1 MRKRKMSLAALAL
14 LIVVVLLGSIYAL
27 YTAYTRKGPL
37 SFHEQKKL
45 MASASQEHGWA
56 ISKIQGSRSSFYDPC
71 DATDEYIYFAYT
83 DDSCVDVYSI
93 SGEFQHSI
101 YFPDSQNGGI
111 LLLCDNEKAYI
122 TDKNGNM
129 YVFVGEDCVEKID
142 DPTFGIQERDPAETG
157 LRISRKE
164 IRRYAEDGTL
174 LFQIPTPPMVRAT
187 THLITA
193 PVPKFVDYAVLG
205 LLLLIWLLI
214 LIWILVYIKKYR
226 KKPPTL
232 GDDSIAPLGA

>member
-1 MRKRKMSLAALAL
+1 MKKRKMSLAALAL
-14 LIVVVLLGSIYAL
+14 LIVVVLLGIIYVL
-27 YTAYTRKGPL
+27 YTAHIRKGPL
-37 SFHEQKKL
+37 SFQEQKKL

-56 ISKIQGSRSSFYDPC
+56 ISKIQGSRSSFYDPY

-93 SGEFQHSI
+93 SGEFQHTI

-111 LLLCDNEKAYI
+111 LLSCDNEKAYI
-122 TDKNGNM
+122 ADKKGNM
-129 YVFVGEDCVEKID
+129 YVFVGENCVEKID
-142 DPTFGIQERDPAETG
+142 DPAFWIQERDPAETG

-193 PVPKFVDYAVLG
+193 PVPKFVNYAVLG
-205 LLLLIWLLI
+205 LLLLIWLL
-214 LIWILVYIKKYR
+214 LVIWILVYIKTYR

-232 GDDSIAPLGA
+232 GDDSNAPLRP

>member
-1 MRKRKMSLAALAL
+1 MKKRKMGLAKLSLV
-14 LIVVVLLGSIYAL
+14 IVILLLGSIYVL
-27 YTAYTRKGPL
+27 YTAHIRKGPL
-37 SFHEQKKL
+37 SFKEQKKL

-56 ISKIQGSRSSFYDPC
+56 ISKIQGSRSSFYERY
-71 DATDEYIYFAYT
+71 DATDEYIYFAYYS
-83 DDSCVDVYSI
+83 DSCVDVYSI

-101 YFPDSQNGGI
+101 YFPDSPNGGI

-142 DPTFGIQERDPAETG
+142 DPTKLAQERNPSETG

-164 IRRYAEDGTL
+164 ISRYAEDGTL
-174 LFQIPTPPMVRAT
+174 LFQIPTPPMIRAT

-205 LLLLIWLLI
+205 LLLLIWLLF
-214 LIWILVYIKKYR
+214 LIWILIGIKKYR

-232 GDDSIAPLGA
+232 GDDSNAPLRP